1 MDAVNMDAITDTSPK
16 SNMTLYIVI
25 FFLCVISAVI
35 GYFQMSLAGVRAEAD
50 KSAAVKDAQLEADK
64 KILADKEAKLKKA
77 EELVNKKLAEAT
89 ASVKEANNLKNA
101 AKKVKADADKKKK
114 EADDAMKRAEET
126 NDENLKKL
134 AAEKKKIAD
143 DAAKKVKQAQD
154 KAKKAEDKAKKEAEK
169 ALGYKNELNKANKT
183 IKKLNDVEGQFIYL
197 VHGNTSQYIN
207 LAEIIVWT
215 SKNKKVKIDVNK
227 IKAAKPYSSKY
238 IASKFADGKTDTM
251 YHSKKNV
258 EQNDWIR
265 VDLGKTVPIT
275 KIQIINR
282 EDCCRDRI
290 SGIKCYIQDS
300 KKKNV
305 KTLPTLRGKSA
316 KYTIDPN
323 GSLGWIKS

>member
-1 MDAVNMDAITDTSPK
+1 MDAVADTPPK

-35 GYFQMSLAGVRAEAD
+35 GYFQMSLAGVRADAE

-64 KILADKEAKLKKA
+64 RILADKEAKLKKA

-89 ASVKEANNLKNA
+89 AAVKEANDLKSA
-101 AKKVKADADKKKK
+101 AKMVKDDADRKKA
-114 EADDAMKRAEET
+114 EADQAMKRAEET

-134 AAEKKKIAD
+134 AAEKQKIAD
-143 DAAKKVKQAQD
+143 DAAKKVKQAED
-154 KAKKAEDKAKKEAEK
+154 KAKKAADDAKKQAKK
-169 ALGYKNELNKANKT
+169 ALDYKNKLNEANKT

-197 VHGNTSQYIN
+197 VHGNTAEYIN

-227 IKAAKPYSSKY
+227 IKAATPYSNKY
-238 IASKFADGKTDTM
+238 EAKNFADGKTDTM
-251 YHSKKNV
+251 YHSKKKR

-265 VDLGKTVPIT
+265 VDLGKTIPIT

-282 EDCCRDRI
+282 KDCCRDRI

-305 KTLPTLRGKSA
+305 KRLPTLRGKA
-316 KYTIDPN
+316 YKYTIDPN
-323 GSLGWIKS
+323 GSLGWIQS

>member
-1 MDAVNMDAITDTSPK
+1 MDAVNIDAMTDTSPK

-35 GYFQMSLAGVRAEAD
+35 GYFQMSLAGVRADAEKD
-50 KSAAVKDAQLEADK
+50 AAVKDAQLEADK
-64 KILADKEAKLKKA
+64 RILADKEAKLKQA
-77 EELVNKKLAEAT
+77 EELVNKKLADAT
-89 ASVKEANNLKNA
+89 AAVKAANNLKNA
-101 AKKVKADADKKKK
+101 AKKVKADADKKRK
-114 EADDAMKRAEET
+114 EAEDAMKKAEET

-143 DAAKKVKQAQD
+143 NAAKKVKRAQD
-154 KAKKAEDKAKKEAEK
+154 KAKKAEDKAKKQAKK
-169 ALGYKNELNKANKT
+169 ALDYKNKLNKANKT
-183 IKKLNDVEGQFIYL
+183 IKNLKDIEGQFIYL
-197 VHGNTSQYIN
+197 VHGNTTQYIN

-215 SKNKKVKIDVNK
+215 SKNKKVKINANK
-227 IKAAKPYSSKY
+227 IKAAKPWSSSYTAK
-238 IASKFADGKTDTM
+238 KFADGKTGTM
-251 YHSKKNV
+251 YHSKGNN

-282 EDCCRDRI
+282 KDCCRDRI

-305 KTLPTLRGKSA
+305 KRLPTLRGKSY

-323 GSLGWIKS
+323 GTVGWVKT